1 MPLDRGCRF
10 DQHHGVQ
17 GLWPNPVKPHPE
29 KPVRAEELRT
39 AWALAPQDRHL
50 VPKGDEFQFER
61 RAATKA
67 EREQGNEGR
76 KKRDHA
82 DDGMAAAQ

>member
-1 MPLDRGCRF
+1 MPLDHGYRL

-29 KPVRAEELRT
+29 EPIRAEELWT
-39 AWALAPQDRHL
+39 AWALALQDRQL

-67 EREQGNEGR
+67 KGEQGNKGR

-82 DDGMAAAQ
+82 DDGMVTAR

>member
-1 MPLDRGCRF
+1 MPLDHGGWL

-29 KPVRAEELRT
+29 EPIRANERWT
-39 AWALAPQDRHL
+39 AWALAPQDRYL
-50 VPKGDEFQFER
+50 VPKGDELELQR
-61 RAATKA
+61 GTTAKA

-76 KKRDHA
+76 
-82 DDGMAAAQ
+82 

>member
-1 MPLDRGCRF
+1 MPLDHRGWL

-29 KPVRAEELRT
+29 KPVSAEELRT
-39 AWALAPQDRHL
+39 AWALAPQDCHL
-50 VPKGDEFQFER
+50 VAKGDEFQFER
-61 RAATKA
+61 RAAAKA

>member
-1 MPLDRGCRF
+1 MPLDHGCRF

-29 KPVRAEELRT
+29 KPVSGEERRT

>member
-1 MPLDRGCRF
+1 MPLDHGCRL

-29 KPVRAEELRT
+29 EPIRAEELRT
-39 AWALAPQDRHL
+39 AWAPAPQDRHL

-61 RAATKA
+61 RAAAKA

-82 DDGMAAAQ
+82 DDGMVVAQ

>member
-1 MPLDRGCRF
+1 MLLDHGGWL

-29 KPVRAEELRT
+29 EPIRAEERQT

-67 EREQGNEGR
+67 EREQGNEGG
-76 KKRDHA
+76 KHHDHA
-82 DDGMAAAQ
+82 DDGMPAAQ